1 MAAVTFIGD
10 EVTAQG
16 FRLAGAATRVPAQ
29 DDVAAAFAAARRESG
44 LVLITAEAA
53 GRLDPDEFDLAV
65 RSASPLVLVV
75 PDAAMRTMPPDPAA
89 TVEQVLG
96 IAP

>member
-1 MAAVTFIGD
+1 MPAVTFIGD

-16 FRLAGAATRVPAQ
+16 FRLAGTATQVPAK
-29 DDVAAAFAAARRESG
+29 DDIASSFADALRDSG
-44 LVLITAEAA
+44 FVLITADAA
-53 GRLDPDEFDLAV
+53 GQLDPDDLDRAV
-65 RSASPLVLVV
+65 RRASPLVLVV
-75 PDAAMRTMPPDPAA
+75 PDAAMHTMPPDPAA

>member
-1 MAAVTFIGD
+1 MPAVTFIGD

-16 FRLAGAATRVPAQ
+16 FRLAGAATHVPTENK
-29 DDVAAAFAAARRESG
+29 VATRFADALRDSE

-53 GRLDPDEFDLAV
+53 GRLDPDDLDRAV
-65 RSASPLVLVV
+65 RGASPLVLVV
-75 PDAAMRTMPPDPAA
+75 PDAAMRAMPPDAAA
-89 TVEQVLG
+89 TVGKVLG

>member
-1 MAAVTFIGD
+1 MTAVIFIGD

-16 FRLAGAATRVPAQ
+16 FRLAGAATQMPAQ
-29 DDVAAAFAAARRESG
+29 GEVATAFADALRESE

-53 GRLDPDEFDLAV
+53 DRLDPDDLDRAV
-65 RSASPLVLVV
+65 RDATPLVLVI
-75 PDAAMRTMPPDPAA
+75 PDAAMRTIPPDPAA

>member
-1 MAAVTFIGD
+1 MAAVIFIGD

-16 FRLAGAATRVPAQ
+16 FRLAGAATHVPAQ
-29 DDVAAAFAAARRESG
+29 DDVRSSFADALREG
-44 LVLITAEAA
+44 ELILITAAA
-53 GRLDPDEFDLAV
+53 ATRLEPGELDRAV

-75 PDAAMRTMPPDPAA
+75 PDAAMHTMPPDPSAS
-89 TVEQVLG
+89 VERALG

>member
-16 FRLAGAATRVPAQ
+16 FRLAGAATRVPAH
-29 DDVAAAFAAARRESG
+29 DGVAAAFAGALRESG

-53 GRLDPDEFDLAV
+53 GRLDPDDLDRAV

>member
-1 MAAVTFIGD
+1 MAAVVFIGD

-16 FRLAGAATRVPAQ
+16 FRLAGAEAKVPAA
-29 DDVAAAFAAARRESG
+29 DEVVASFADALREAQ

-53 GRLDPDEFDLAV
+53 ARIDPGELDRAI
-65 RSASPLVLVV
+65 RNASPLVLVV
-75 PDAAMRTMPPDPAA
+75 PDAARRVLPDDAA
-89 TVEQVLG
+89 ETVERALG